1 MSLIDDFPDTCDVY
15 EPAETQDAT
24 GGTVQ
29 SFATATISG
38 LPCRVQPRK
47 SSEALNS
54 GRMAETEFC
63 VLYCA
68 AVRGT
73 VPTVISQKA
82 RIVLAARPTVTY
94 VVTGVTETN
103 LAGLFLR
110 IEMEARR

>member
-1 MSLIDDFPDTCDVY
+1 MSLIDDFPDTCNVY

-29 SFATATISG
+29 DFGTATISG

-73 VPTVISQKA
+73 VPTVITQKA
-82 RIVLAARPTVTY
+82 RVVVARRPTVTY
-94 VVTGVTETN
+94 VVTGVVESN
-103 LAGLFLR
+103 LAGAFLR
-110 IEMEARR
+110 VEMEARR